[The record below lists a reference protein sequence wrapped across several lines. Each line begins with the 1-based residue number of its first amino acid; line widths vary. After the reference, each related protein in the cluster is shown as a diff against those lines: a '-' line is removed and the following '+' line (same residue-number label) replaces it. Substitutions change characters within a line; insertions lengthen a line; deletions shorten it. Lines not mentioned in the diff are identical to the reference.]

1 MYTVFKARSKK
12 SLRAG
17 TRSKKFKLSGDLV
30 NHRDR
35 QIAMSVDEENGDEG
49 ELLVITTG
57 GTIDKDYPTK
67 DGYAFVFSEESA
79 AERIIESLPLSG
91 LHTVR
96 YAEACK
102 KDSTDMDDDDAK
114 RIFALAFNARV
125 RRIVV
130 THGTDT
136 MIDTANR
143 IHNALRQ
150 PEGTKKTV
158 VFTGALKPEHFK
170 DSDAAFNL
178 GGAIAA
184 TGCLPPGSVAI
195 CMGGMVIPA
204 PLAERCPDTGRF
216 QRVSE
221 YKVKSLNR

>member
-1 MYTVFKARSKK
+1 MLRLALRCSLGVTAAYSLSMTASAR
-12 SLRAG
+12 RA
-17 TRSKKFKLSGDLV
+17 D
-30 NHRDR
+30 NHLT
-35 QIAMSVDEENGDEG
+35 IVA
-49 ELLVITTG
+49 TG
-57 GTIDKDYPTK
+57 GTFDKDYPRSTR
-67 DGYAFVFSEESA
+67 GYAFEIDEPA
-79 AERIIESLPLSG
+79 AGRVLDGMPFLGLSYD
-91 LHTVR
+91 VVSVCR
-96 YAEACK
+96 
-102 KDSTDMDDDDAK
+102 KDSTEIDESYRAASAGAVASAAG
-114 RIFALAFNARV
+114 RLV
-125 RRIVV
+125 VV

-143 IHNALRQ
+143 IHNALLQ

-158 VFTGALKPEHFK
+158 VFTGALKPERFK

-216 QRVSE
+216 LQRVSE